1 MKKKFKLNFFYVLF
15 LVVFSGGLFF
25 PCLAG
30 AAELKSS
37 YPRLANYFLKWRISD
52 AEVKELAKWDV
63 LILDM
68 ETQENSRAQLQE
80 IRRLNPEVIILA
92 YITSQEIIDDIS
104 NYNEAYLRQEV
115 AKNIVDGWW
124 LKDAQGQKVCNWPG
138 TSMLNLSNNTLP
150 DSQGN
155 RFNDYLPE
163 FVINNLKSSGLWDG
177 VFYDNT
183 WGDVSWVNS
192 GNLDVNNDGEKDSAA
207 QADNLWAAG
216 FKKMLAKTRSLAGKD
231 FIIVG
236 NGNVYF
242 PYQSLLNGM
251 MLEHFPSSWENG
263 GTWSGSMA
271 TYLRL
276 PGTNVYPQIPVINVY
291 DKNQN
296 NFTHFRFGLTSALLG
311 DGFYSFDYDVTSHG
325 QTWWYDEYDVNL
337 GTAQSAP
344 YNLLDNSSQKLK
356 PGLWRRDFKNGVV
369 IVNSTN
375 KKQTYVLNKEE
386 LEKIKGNQDP
396 AFNNGQ
402 RVNYVQ
408 LAPSDGGIFLKRSNI
423 INDAIFTNGYFY
435 RVFNIAGKQTSD
447 GFFSYLNSYPGAA
460 EVISTTGATG
470 RNIGLSA
477 ANGKVSVY
485 HDGGLLRSFYPY
497 SKNFKKSLSLDAF
510 IVNGYFQ
517 KIVTGAG
524 LGGGPQVMV
533 FNSDGKL
540 ITNFFAYN
548 KDLRGGVNVAIGDV
562 NGDGQLE
569 IVTGPGPGDISRV
582 KIFSLSGALKT
593 SFLAYDSK
601 FHGGVNVAVGDVN
614 GDGQAEIITGP
625 ASNGSSEV
633 KIFSA
638 NGKLLGNFLSY
649 YGKSGGGIKVSATD
663 INNDGQAEI
672 LVGLKNFY

>member
-1 MKKKFKLNFFYVLF
+1 MKNFFKFKKSHFLF
-15 LVVFSGGLFF
+15 LAIFSIGLFF
-25 PCLAG
+25 PCFSQ
-30 AAELKSS
+30 AAELKDS

-52 AEVKELAKWDV
+52 AEAKELAKWDV

-68 ETQENSRAQLQE
+68 ETQENSRPQIQE
-80 IRRLNPEVIILA
+80 IRRLNPSVIILA
-92 YITSQEIIDDIS
+92 YITSQEIIDDIN

-115 AKNIVDGWW
+115 ARNIIDGWW
-124 LKDAQGQKVCNWPG
+124 LRDGQGNKVSNWPG
-138 TSMLNLSNNTLP
+138 TSMLNLSNNVLP
-150 DSQGN
+150 NEQGK

-183 WGDVSWVNS
+183 WGDVSWVNG
-192 GNLDVNNDGEKDSAA
+192 GNLDVNNDGKKDTAA
-207 QADNLWAAG
+207 TADSLWAAG
-216 FKKMLAKTRSLAGKD
+216 FKKMLAKTRSLAGKE

-251 MLEHFPSSWENG
+251 MLEHFPSPWENG

-276 PGTNVYPQIPVINVY
+276 PGVNVYPQIPVINIY
-291 DKNQN
+291 DKNQTN
-296 NFTHFRFGLTSALLG
+296 YSHFRFGLTSALLG

-325 QTWWYDEYDVNL
+325 QTWWYDEYDINL

-375 KKQTYVLNKEE
+375 KKQTYVLNSEE
-386 LEKIKGNQDP
+386 LEKIKGNQD
-396 AFNNGQ
+396 AIFNNGQ
-402 RVNYVQ
+402 RVNYIQ

-423 INDAIFTNGYFY
+423 INNAIFTNGYFY
-435 RVFNIAGKQTSD
+435 RVFDIAGRQKAD

-460 EVISTTGATG
+460 EIISATG
-470 RNIGLSA
+470 ITGKNISLSA
-477 ANGKVSVY
+477 ASGQVSIY
-485 HDGGLLRSFYPY
+485 HDGRLLRSFYPY
-497 SKNFKKSLSLDAF
+497 SKNFKKPLSLAAQ
-510 IVNGYFQ
+510 VSHGYFQ

-524 LGGGPQVMV
+524 QGGGPQVMV
-533 FNSDGKL
+533 FNVDGKL
-540 ITNFFAYN
+540 VANFFAYN
-548 KDLRGGVNVAIGDV
+548 KDLRGGVNVAVGDV
-562 NGDGQLE
+562 NGDGQPE
-569 IVTGPGPGDISRV
+569 IITGPGQGDLSRI
-582 KIFSLSGALKT
+582 KIFSLSGKLQN
-593 SFLAYDSK
+593 SFLAYDNK

-614 GDGQAEIITGP
+614 GDGQLEIITGP

-633 KIFSA
+633 KVFSPA
-638 NGKLLGNFLSY
+638 GKLLGNFLSY

-663 INNDGQAEI
+663 INGDGQAEI
-672 LVGLKNFY
+672 LAGLKNFY